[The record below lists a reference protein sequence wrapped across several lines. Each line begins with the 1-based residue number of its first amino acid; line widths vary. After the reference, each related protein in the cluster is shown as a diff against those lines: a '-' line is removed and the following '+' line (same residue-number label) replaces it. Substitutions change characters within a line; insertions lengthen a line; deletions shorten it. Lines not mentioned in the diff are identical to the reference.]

1 MTKKRELFH
10 NFFTEDLALHKEKFI
25 SYDRATQRLDD
36 FYFNS
41 TVNVK
46 KYPEL
51 SFVLKVVFVLSH
63 GQAAVERG
71 FNLRDQSLKGNI
83 SAESLNAHRI
93 IIVHMI
99 SCNVKPET
107 IDISE
112 QLLLSAKCSRLQYE
126 EAKKQNREIEESE
139 TRIHNLE
146 IINEEIADVKAKAE
160 NLSKVNEHLDKEFE
174 DFVYEAD
181 KNLERAS
188 LLLSKATALKRKSN
202 EKKND
207 MKKLE

>member
-51 SFVLKVVFVLSH
+51 SFVLKIVIVLSH
-63 GQAAVERG
+63 GQVAVERG
-71 FNLRDQSLKGNI
+71 FSLRDQSLKENI

-93 IIVHMI
+93 ITEHMI
-99 SCNVKPET
+99 SSNVKPET
-107 IDISE
+107 IDISNK
-112 QLLLSAKCSRLQYE
+112 LLLSAKSSRVKYE
-126 EAKKQNREIEESE
+126 EAKKQNPENEESG
-139 TRIHNLE
+139 TRNHNLE
-146 IINEEIADVKAKAE
+146 
-160 NLSKVNEHLDKEFE
+160 
-174 DFVYEAD
+174 
-181 KNLERAS
+181 
-188 LLLSKATALKRKSN
+188 
-202 EKKND
+202 
-207 MKKLE
+207 MKKLQM

>member
-1 MTKKRELFH
+1 M
-10 NFFTEDLALHKEKFI
+10 
-25 SYDRATQRLDD
+25 
-36 FYFNS
+36 
-41 TVNVK
+41 
-46 KYPEL
+46 
-51 SFVLKVVFVLSH
+51 LSH

-83 SAESLNAHRI
+83 SAESLNAHQI
-93 IIVHMI
+93 IIDLMI
-99 SCNVKPET
+99 SCNVKPKT

-160 NLSKVNEHLDKEFE
+160 NLLKVNEHLDKEFE

-181 KNLERAS
+181 KNPERAT
-188 LLLSKATALKRKSN
+188 LLVSKITTLKRKSN

-207 MKKLE
+207 